1 MLGHEFEQ
9 MLPHLADFG
18 PTGYLDT
25 GPYLET
31 SAAPPL
37 KNRAQIKLVPEHR
50 PAIFSKLSHV
60 HVADFW

>member
-1 MLGHEFEQ
+1 

-18 PTGYLDT
+18 PTGYLD
-25 GPYLET
+25 PYLET